1 MSFDKAKVSIDSET
15 ESTPSVESIDASGQ
29 RLSEK
34 TPPMGQQVDKPKM
47 RKEFEDD
54 LVEENSSHVGDS
66 PSKKRKLDVE
76 IILEEKCSGGD
87 GADSKKRKLERDN
100 VPEDAPEKRKKSEE
114 GHSSA
119 VAAHYN
125 ELQEVGLEKRS
136 QSRIFYLRNFNNWIK
151 SILIGEF
158 LEKVRQR
165 KNRDI
170 TALDLGCGKGGD
182 LLKWRKGRISR
193 LVCADIADVSMKQ
206 CQQRYEDMRCRRD
219 NEYIFNA
226 EFITADCSK
235 ELLVEKFRDPQMC
248 FDICSCQFACHY
260 SFETLEQADMML
272 RNACGRLNPG
282 GYFIGTTPNSF
293 ELIRRLETSETE
305 SFGNE
310 IYTVKFQKKGSY
322 PLFGCKYDF
331 NLEGVV
337 DVPEFLVYFPL
348 LTEMAKKYNMKLI
361 YKKTFREFYE
371 EKIKNN
377 ENKMLLKRMQALEPY
392 PANENSKLASEKV
405 GDYAHAA
412 EYMKNSQVR
421 LPLGTLSKSEWEATS
436 IYLVFAFEKQQ

>member
-1 MSFDKAKVSIDSET
+1 MEGSAKAPVDSET
-15 ESTPSVESIDASGQ
+15 DSPPGVNETAVASGQ
-29 RLSEK
+29 RPSEK
-34 TPPMGQQVDKPKM
+34 TPPCQQGDQPKM

-54 LVEENSSHVGDS
+54 LVEQNSSYVQDS
-66 PSKKRKLDVE
+66 PSKKRKLNVE
-76 IILEEKCSGGD
+76 IILEEKHSEDDGPSSKRSKLEKGGVSED
-87 GADSKKRKLERDN
+87 EPSRGELNQRKRKLL
-100 VPEDAPEKRKKSEE
+100 PEDTGETRKFQKLEE

-125 ELQEVGLEKRS
+125 ELQEVGLAKRS

-151 SILIGEF
+151 SILIGEI

-170 TALDLGCGKGGD
+170 TVLDLGCGKGGD

-193 LVCADIADVSMKQ
+193 LVCADIADISMKQ
-206 CQQRYEDMRCRRD
+206 CQQRYEDMKCRRD
-219 NEYIFNA
+219 NEHIFSA

-235 ELLVEKFRDPQMC
+235 ELLVEKFRDPEMY
-248 FDICSCQFACHY
+248 FDVCSCQFACHY
-260 SFETLEQADMML
+260 SFESLEQADTML

-293 ELIRRLETSETE
+293 ELM
-305 SFGNE
+305 
-310 IYTVKFQKKGSY
+310 
-322 PLFGCKYDF
+322 
-331 NLEGVV
+331 
-337 DVPEFLVYFPL
+337 
-348 LTEMAKKYNMKLI
+348 MAKKYNMKLI
-361 YKKTFREFYE
+361 YKKTFLEFYE

>member
-1 MSFDKAKVSIDSET
+1 MEGSAKASVDSET
-15 ESTPSVESIDASGQ
+15 ESPPSVNETAAASGQ

-34 TPPMGQQVDKPKM
+34 TPQCQQVDQPKI
-47 RKEFEDD
+47 RKEDD
-54 LVEENSSHVGDS
+54 LVEQNSSYVQDS

-76 IILEEKCSGGD
+76 IILEEKHSEDNGG
-87 GADSKKRKLERDN
+87 ASKRSKLERGDVEGDQPSPGGLN
-100 VPEDAPEKRKKSEE
+100 QRERKLQPQDADAGPPRKFQKLEE

-125 ELQEVGLEKRS
+125 ELQEVGLVKRS

-151 SILIGEF
+151 SILIGEI

-170 TALDLGCGKGGD
+170 TVLDLGCGKGGD

-193 LVCADIADVSMKQ
+193 LVCADIADISMKQ

-219 NEYIFNA
+219 NEHIFSA

-235 ELLVEKFRDPQMC
+235 ELLAEKFRDPEMY

-260 SFETLEQADMML
+260 SFESLEQADMML

-293 ELIRRLETSETE
+293 ELI
-305 SFGNE
+305 
-310 IYTVKFQKKGSY
+310 
-322 PLFGCKYDF
+322 
-331 NLEGVV
+331 
-337 DVPEFLVYFPL
+337 
-348 LTEMAKKYNMKLI
+348 MAKKYNMKLI
-361 YKKTFREFYE
+361 YKKTFLEFYE

-405 GDYAHAA
+405 GDYAHATD
-412 EYMKNSQVR
+412 YMKNSQVR